1 MARQADGG
9 LMRILV
15 TNDDGIDAPALVPL
29 ARAMGDLGEVTVVVP
44 DRERSWVGK
53 AITRFEPVAVRE
65 LERGGMP
72 MFAVTG
78 YPADAVQLGIHAFT
92 QPTPDLV
99 VSGINLGYNH
109 GAGFLMSSGTV
120 GAAVEA
126 WISGVPAVAVSTGTM
141 SDWHTWREPAVSP
154 ESEGTWKHLA
164 ELTAQLVTDVGV
176 SGLNA
181 HADVVSI
188 NLPFSATPETSRRIT
203 TIARVGY
210 DRLFAYRGEGIY
222 VHEYGG
228 GMTQIEAVDGSDVD
242 AAHDGVISITP
253 IQMPAAAVVPA
264 HVRAAIEG
272 GDPGPG

>member
-1 MARQADGG
+1 
-9 LMRILV
+9 MRILV

-29 ARAMGDLGEVTVVVP
+29 ARAMGSLGEVTVDVP

-53 AITRFEPVAVRE
+53 AITRFEPVGVRE
-65 LERGGMP
+65 LERGGMR

-92 QPTPDLV
+92 QPIPDLV

-141 SDWHTWREPAVSP
+141 TDWHTWRELAGAPDAEV
-154 ESEGTWKHLA
+154 TWERLA
-164 ELTAQLVTDVGV
+164 ALTVDLVIVVRD
-176 SGLNA
+176 SGLA
-181 HADVVSI
+181 ALADVVSI
-188 NLPFSATPETSRRIT
+188 NLPFDATPETPRRVT

-210 DRLFAYRGEGIY
+210 DRLFAYRGEGVY

-242 AAHDGVISITP
+242 AAHEGVVSITP
-253 IQMPAAAVVPA
+253 IRLPAAAAIPDE
-264 HVRAAIEG
+264 VRARIEG
-272 GDPGPG
+272 